1 MKKTKHSLLPE
12 HWLSQMTQKYQCHP
26 LQLNLKKLVKDLFHE
41 NPPQEWVAALDRFCI
56 AALTE
61 GYAWRQG
68 SAANALHLSKN
79 IELLIEVAYLLYQKS
94 DKAKID
100 NKLPGRLKL
109 PSGLL
114 PMPLSAEEYYQPQL
128 FLSRFF
134 QYQSLQQWK
143 QLLTCFTENALG
155 NGSVAEELPGP
166 ELLYFNRYLKK
177 LVYTVDNIVRKNN
190 WK

>member
-1 MKKTKHSLLPE
+1 MKKEKHSLLPE
-12 HWLSQMTQKYQCHP
+12 HWLSQLTQKYQCHP
-26 LQLNLKKLVKDLFHE
+26 LRINLKKVITELFQE
-41 NPPQEWVAALDRFCI
+41 NPPQELVTAFNRFCI

-68 SAANALHLSKN
+68 SPANALHLVKN
-79 IELLIEVAYLLYQKS
+79 IELLIELAYLLHQKS
-94 DKAKID
+94 KTIINK
-100 NKLPGRLKL
+100 KLPDQLKL

-114 PMPLSAEEYYQPQL
+114 PMPLSAEEYCQPHL

-143 QLLTCFTENALG
+143 QLLACFTENALG
-155 NGSVAEELPGP
+155 GGSVAEEFPGP
-166 ELLYFNRYLKK
+166 ELLQFNGYLKK
-177 LVYTVDNIVRKNN
+177 LVYAVNNIVRKNN